1 MASDGE
7 DMDVTPPESEVSAAE
22 NETDAEDDGQMQ
34 PEFETD
40 EDSLEVEAVPV
51 SSEEAEMEELVK
63 QLEDYTPTVPDALT
77 LNILKSVRLCFLS
90 IDKLDICN

>member
-1 MASDGE
+1 MMASDGE

-22 NETDAEDDGQMQ
+22 NETDAEDDGHMQ
-34 PEFETD
+34 PELDTD
-40 EDSLEVEAVPV
+40 EESLEVEAVPM

-77 LNILKSVRLCFLS
+77 LNILKSVRWC
-90 IDKLDICN
+90 CVY

>member
-34 PEFETD
+34 PQLDTD
-40 EDSLEVEAVPV
+40 EESLEVEAVPM

-77 LNILKSVRLCFLS
+77 LNILKSVRWC
-90 IDKLDICN
+90 CVY